1 MTWSMFYL
9 ACFLIGVALS
19 VMSFLGSSL
28 RLPHAHFPHL
38 HFSHTNA
45 HGLGHPHA
53 GNGDGARM
61 PFLNFSSLTA
71 FLAWF
76 GAAGYLLTEH
86 SALLVV
92 VVMVLATGVGLLGA
106 TLVFWFVVKLML
118 PHDLALDPADYDRI
132 GVLGRISSSIRE
144 GGTGEIIFS
153 QAGTRHTCGARTE
166 TGEALPK
173 GAEVVVTRYERGIAY
188 VRRWEELATP
198 SHRVDS

>member
-1 MTWSMFYL
+1 
-9 ACFLIGVALS
+9 
-19 VMSFLGSSL
+19 
-28 RLPHAHFPHL
+28 
-38 HFSHTNA
+38 
-45 HGLGHPHA
+45 
-53 GNGDGARM
+53 M
-61 PFLNFSSLTA
+61 PTRTAWHILMRETATVPECPFNFSSLTA

-86 SALLVV
+86 SALLVRNRHG
-92 VVMVLATGVGLLGA
+92 AGDRVGLLGA
-106 TLVFWFVVKLML
+106 SLVFWFVVKLML

-132 GVLGRISSSIRE
+132 GVLGRVSSSIRE

-198 SHRVDS
+198 